1 MPTGQ
6 FTITI
11 PEDIWIGK
19 LSREY
24 AEVEFKILTVFPQE
38 AGGVALV
45 ELTASDPGQVV
56 DAMRDYEVVTAV
68 DILQQTGGT
77 TLVQFETTEPIL
89 LLPVQKAGT
98 PLDLPFVIRDGNVDW
113 EITATHDR
121 LSTLVDQLREFDID
135 FDVRSMVY
143 EVDTTQLLTEQ
154 QTRIVR
160 CAIETGYYDTP
171 RESTLTELA
180 DDLGLAK
187 STCSETLHRAEEK
200 IIKQF
205 ALDLD
210 VIDAESVL
218 RSVQ

>member
-6 FTITI
+6 FTIAI
-11 PEDIWIGK
+11 PEDIWIGD

-24 AEVEFKILTVFPQE
+24 ARAVFEILTVFPQE
-38 AGGVALV
+38 AGGVALA
-45 ELTASDPGQVV
+45 ELTAGDPEGIV
-56 DAMRDYEVVTAV
+56 DAMQEYEAVATVDVLQRTPETAL
-68 DILQQTGGT
+68 I
-77 TLVQFETTEPIL
+77 QFETTEPIL

-98 PLDLPFVIRDGNVDW
+98 PLDLPFSIRDGNVDW

-154 QTRIVR
+154 QARIVR
-160 CAIETGYYDTP
+160 RAIETGYYDTP

-187 STCSETLHRAEEK
+187 STCSETLHRAEGK

-210 VIDAESVL
+210 VVDAESVL

>member
-11 PEDIWIGK
+11 PEDVWIGD

-24 AEVEFKILTVFPQE
+24 ACAEFEILTVFPQE
-38 AGGVALV
+38 VGGVALT
-45 ELTASDPGQVV
+45 ELTAGDPDGIV
-56 DAMRDYEVVTAV
+56 DTMQEYEAVTTV
-68 DILQQTGGT
+68 DVLQRTAET
-77 TLVQFETTEPIL
+77 ALLQFETAEPIL
-89 LLPVQKAGT
+89 LLPVQRAGT
-98 PLDLPFVIRDGNVDW
+98 PLDLPFSIRDGNVDW

-135 FDVRSMVY
+135 FDVRSIVY

-160 CAIETGYYDTP
+160 RAIETGYYDTP

-210 VIDAESVL
+210 VVDAESVL